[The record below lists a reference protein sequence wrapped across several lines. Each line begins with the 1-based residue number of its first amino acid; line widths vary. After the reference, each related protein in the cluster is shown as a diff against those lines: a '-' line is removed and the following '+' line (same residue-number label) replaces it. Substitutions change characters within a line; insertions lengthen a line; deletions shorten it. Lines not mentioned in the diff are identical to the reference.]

1 MMMKDKEK
9 PLVETHTLAY
19 GHPGRTLGRNIN
31 LTVST
36 GEVLCVLG
44 PNGGGKTTLFLT
56 LLGLLPAH
64 EGSISLR
71 GKPLQDCTPVECARA
86 MAYVPQAGNSY
97 FAFTVRD
104 VVLMGRKTLEHALK
118 MFQSKGKAKNPYQG
132 METYL
137 FSRSLKESGVDGI
150 ELVSGNLKEFVANL
164 KKKDGKNIWLSG
176 GGELAKSFLDKN
188 LVDEISLGVT
198 PILLGSGLPLF
209 PELVREV
216 PLRFVSCNICRHKKE
231 DNAMLELLY
240 EVKK

>member
-1 MMMKDKEK
+1 MRK
-9 PLVETHTLAY
+9 V
-19 GHPGRTLGRNIN
+19 
-31 LTVST
+31 
-36 GEVLCVLG
+36 VLG
-44 PNGGGKTTLFLT
+44 LGISFDGYIARKDGAVDWLSMDWDYDWTKFFKT
-56 LLGLLPAH
+56 
-64 EGSISLR
+64 I
-71 GKPLQDCTPVECARA
+71 
-86 MAYVPQAGNSY
+86 
-97 FAFTVRD
+97 D

-118 MFQSKGKAKNPYQG
+118 MFPSKGKAKNPYQG

-137 FSRSLKESGVDGI
+137 FSRTLKESGVDGI

-164 KKKDGKNIWLSG
+164 KQKEGKNIWLSG
-176 GGELAKSFLDKN
+176 GGELAKSFLDEG